1 MDKNNRSIIF
11 PIGYYYNEDPTGKKF
26 EAGLLKSLK
35 EQKEKEIR
43 ERNEYDEK
51 MKKVVSDAFTKIEEG
66 KKLAEKQKKEAAEL
80 KRIKDFVEEIK
91 NYKYKTYYDL
101 SITGNYLNI
110 KSMYTLNPRGEI
122 EIAYNY
128 HGFNVDPNNYSM
140 DGKYPHDFPEKKKG
154 DKIMVSA
161 TDAQLYTYAYY
172 LRTLST
178 PIYEFSDN
186 LKNVKNKNEKYG
198 KIICRMEV
206 DVLATITHLRTNN
219 KKAKY
224 YVMCKVKI
232 LDNGINR
239 YIASQNSEM
248 TDMIG
253 KIGYIWQTF
262 GSETETTKE
271 PALSHFSAE
280 GGKVEFIADKR
291 LKYYEKNIEGIDFKF
306 SSDGSSRMSNNIN
319 RMKELDKHPLVR
331 LLVKAAKKS
340 GVIKLYVGHIN
351 YNSIGSGGSHGQG
364 KAVDIWGLYGKDGTY
379 CEYRRDYMLI
389 SKTPVLDANNE
400 QSLDEYGDPVYDEK
414 WEWNTKYQPD
424 LIAKFE
430 AAFMAE
436 SESLQILGSWN
447 MYYKHWKTGEPLS
460 PQSNYIYTYPQ
471 LGQLSRTYYVYK
483 ENESDKKKKKK
494 DPNYVMRTE
503 DQLKSEYNNVYY
515 EETDFFKKLDIII
528 GDIKKAGD
536 LTSALGG
543 LNDDALKKTLHL
555 AFQHHHHGHFA
566 VK

>member
-1 MDKNNRSIIF
+1 MDKNNKSIIF

-35 EQKEKEIR
+35 EQKQKEIR

-51 MKKVVSDAFTKIEEG
+51 MKKVVSDAFKKIEEG

-110 KSMYTLNPRGEI
+110 KSMYTLNSRGEI

-128 HGFNVDPNNYSM
+128 HGFNVDPNNYSI
-140 DGKYPHDFPEKKKG
+140 DTVYPHDFPEKKKG

-351 YNSIGSGGSHGQG
+351 YNPIGSGGSHGQG
-364 KAVDIWGLYGKDGTY
+364 KAVDVWGLFGKDGTY
-379 CEYRRDYMLI
+379 YEYRRDYLLI
-389 SKTPVLDANNE
+389 SKKPVFEAKNKQRRD
-400 QSLDEYGDPVYDEK
+400 DEGKLVYDEK
-414 WEWNTKYQPD
+414 WEWNTRYQPD

-436 SESLQILGSWN
+436 PESLQILGPWN
-447 MYYKHWKTGEPLS
+447 MHYKHWKTGEPLS
-460 PQSNYIYTYPQ
+460 PQSNYINIYPQ
-471 LGQLSRTYYVYK
+471 LGQLSRTYYVEK
-483 ENESDKKKKKK
+483 EKDNDLFKKEK
-494 DPNYVMRTE
+494 DPSYVVRTE
-503 DQLKSEYNNVYY
+503 DQLANAYNNVYY
-515 EETDFFKKLDIII
+515 EKTDFFTKLDKIIKE
-528 GDIKKAGD
+528 IKERNK
-536 LTSALGG
+536 LTPELAAL
-543 LNDDALKKTLHL
+543 DDAKVKYILHL
-555 AFQHHHHGHFA
+555 AIQHHHHGHYA